1 MNHFYR
7 LITMAAW
14 TAAATAA
21 FAATQ
26 VIEGQGVAEN
36 PQGGR
41 AEFAMNVRKID
52 PNRPTGTFTA
62 SWNAGDARIT
72 VALASS
78 PSILQVRERVGRFSG
93 PAIKR
98 VRTAQGVT
106 ETRGWVYVNCV
117 DLNDP
122 RNPGNRK
129 DEFSVRFV
137 RDLWGSPDGD
147 VFFAGS
153 VVRGDIAV
161 LFRS

>member
-1 MNHFYR
+1 
-7 LITMAAW
+7 MAAS
-14 TAAATAA
+14 AS

-36 PQGGR
+36 PRGAR
-41 AEFAMNVRKID
+41 AEFAMNVRKTD

-72 VALASS
+72 VALASA
-78 PSILQVRERVGRFSG
+78 PSILHVRDRVGRFSG

-106 ETRGWVYVNCV
+106 ETRGWVYVSCV

-122 RNPGNRK
+122 KNPGNRK
-129 DEFSVRFV
+129 DEISVRFV
-137 RDLWGSPDGD
+137 RDHWGSPDGD

-161 LFRS
+161 LVRS